1 MGDSD
6 YFVYMKQTYM
16 VRLDRSYAN
25 MPQKTPSQPEE
36 LTRDEIL
43 QLKTILVKLRDDL
56 YAKEQERKHDGSY
69 EISRDDISDETDL
82 ASVETD
88 QEVNMKLAEA
98 ERQKLSLIEKALRKI
113 DANDGTYG
121 LCEGTGDPI
130 GFKRLQI
137 QPWALY
143 SLRYQEDLERNRRAS
158 I

>member
-1 MGDSD
+1 M
-6 YFVYMKQTYM
+6 
-16 VRLDRSYAN
+16 
-25 MPQKTPSQPEE
+25 PSQPQE
-36 LTRDEIL
+36 LTRAEVS
-43 QLKTILVKLRDDL
+43 QLKILLTKLRDEL
-56 YAKEQERKHDGSY
+56 YAKEVARKNEGAY

-98 ERQKLSLIEKALRKI
+98 DRVKIALIEKALRKI
-113 DANDGTYG
+113 EANDGTYG

-143 SLRYQEDLERNRRAS
+143 SLRHQEDLERGRRAN
-158 I
+158 

>member
-1 MGDSD
+1 
-6 YFVYMKQTYM
+6 
-16 VRLDRSYAN
+16 
-25 MPQKTPSQPEE
+25 MPPKMPSQPQE
-36 LTRDEIL
+36 LTREEVG
-43 QLKTILVKLRDDL
+43 QLKALLTKLRDEL
-56 YAKEQERKHDGSY
+56 YAKEQARKNEGAY

-98 ERQKLSLIEKALRKI
+98 DRNKIALIEKALRKI

-143 SLRYQEDLERNRRAS
+143 SLRHQEDLERGKRAT
-158 I
+158 

>member
-1 MGDSD
+1 
-6 YFVYMKQTYM
+6 
-16 VRLDRSYAN
+16 
-25 MPQKTPSQPEE
+25 MPQRNISQPEE
-36 LTRDEIL
+36 LTREET
-43 QLKTILVKLRDDL
+43 QLLKAILVKMRDDL

-98 ERQKLSLIEKALRKI
+98 ERHKLALIEKALRKI
-113 DANDGTYG
+113 DSNDGTYG

-143 SLRYQEDLERNRRAS
+143 SLRYQEDLERNRRS
-158 I
+158 NV

>member
-1 MGDSD
+1 MSP
-6 YFVYMKQTYM
+6 KI
-16 VRLDRSYAN
+16 
-25 MPQKTPSQPEE
+25 PSQPEE
-36 LTRDEIL
+36 LTRDEVN
-43 QLKTILVKLRDDL
+43 QLKVILVKLRDEL

-98 ERQKLSLIEKALRKI
+98 ERAKLYLIEKALRKI
-113 DANDGTYG
+113 EGNDGTYG

-143 SLRYQEDLERNRRAS
+143 SLRYQEDLERNRRAN

>member
-1 MGDSD
+1 M
-6 YFVYMKQTYM
+6 
-16 VRLDRSYAN
+16 
-25 MPQKTPSQPEE
+25 PSQPQE
-36 LTRDEIL
+36 LTRAEVS
-43 QLKTILVKLRDDL
+43 QLKTLLTKLRDEL
-56 YAKEQERKHDGSY
+56 YAKEVARKNEGAY

-98 ERQKLSLIEKALRKI
+98 DRVKIALIEKALRKI
-113 DANDGTYG
+113 EANDGTYG

-143 SLRYQEDLERNRRAS
+143 SLRHQEDLERGRRAN
-158 I
+158 

>member
-1 MGDSD
+1 
-6 YFVYMKQTYM
+6 
-16 VRLDRSYAN
+16 
-25 MPQKTPSQPEE
+25 MPPKMPSQPQE
-36 LTRDEIL
+36 LTREEVS
-43 QLKTILVKLRDDL
+43 QLKNILAKLRDEL
-56 YAKEQERKHDGSY
+56 YAKEIARKNEGAY

-98 ERQKLSLIEKALRKI
+98 DRIKIALIEKAIRKI
-113 DANDGTYG
+113 EANDGTYG

-143 SLRYQEDLERNRRAS
+143 SLRHQEDLERGRRAN
-158 I
+158 

>member
-1 MGDSD
+1 
-6 YFVYMKQTYM
+6 
-16 VRLDRSYAN
+16 
-25 MPQKTPSQPEE
+25 MPVQKVSSQPEE
-36 LTRDEIL
+36 LTRDEVV
-43 QLKTILVKLRDDL
+43 QLKAILMKLRNEL
-56 YAKEQERKHDGSY
+56 YAKEHARKHDGSY

-121 LCEGTGDPI
+121 LCEGTGEPI

-143 SLRYQEDLERNRRAS
+143 SLRYQEDLERGRRAAL
-158 I
+158 

>member
-1 MGDSD
+1 
-6 YFVYMKQTYM
+6 
-16 VRLDRSYAN
+16 
-25 MPQKTPSQPEE
+25 MPPKTPSQPQE
-36 LTRDEIL
+36 LTRTEVIE
-43 QLKTILVKLRDDL
+43 LKTILSKLREEL
-56 YAKEQERKHDGSY
+56 YAKEIARKNEGAF

-88 QEVNMKLAEA
+88 QEVNIKLAEA
-98 ERQKLSLIEKALRKI
+98 NRAKISLIEKALRKI

-143 SLRYQEDLERNRRAS
+143 SLRHQEDLERGRRAN
-158 I
+158 

>member
-1 MGDSD
+1 MQMWWSD
-6 YFVYMKQTYM
+6 FIRIGVIATM
-16 VRLDRSYAN
+16 S
-25 MPQKTPSQPEE
+25 PKTQSQPEE
-36 LTRDEIL
+36 LNRDEVQHLKSIL
-43 QLKTILVKLRDDL
+43 LKMRDDL

-98 ERQKLSLIEKALRKI
+98 ERQKLALIEKALRKI
-113 DANDGTYG
+113 EANDGTYG

-130 GFKRLQI
+130 GYKRLQI

-143 SLRYQEDLERNRRAS
+143 SLRYQEDLERNRRAN